1 MTDNDFL
8 QLLAGTLHVSDN
20 IAVDTQL
27 SDIWDS
33 MGQIEVL
40 SMLGDNFN
48 VTLEMEELVSIKTV
62 QDIMKILNS
71 KNIFFD

>member
-1 MTDNDFL
+1 MTVNDFL

-20 IAVDTQL
+20 ITVDTQL

-48 VTLEMEELVSIKTV
+48 VTLEMGHY
-62 QDIMKILNS
+62 
-71 KNIFFD
+71 KNIEFKEHIF

>member
-1 MTDNDFL
+1 MTVNDFL

-20 IAVDTQL
+20 ITVDTQL

-48 VTLEMEELVSIKTV
+48 VTLEMEELVSIKTA
-62 QDIMKILNS
+62 QDIIEILKSKKIA
-71 KNIFFD
+71 FD

>member
-8 QLLAGTLHVSDN
+8 QLLANTLHVSDN
-20 IAVDTQL
+20 ITVDTQL

-62 QDIMKILNS
+62 QDIIEILKSKKIV
-71 KNIFFD
+71 FD

>member
-20 IAVDTQL
+20 IKVDTQL

-48 VTLEMEELVSIKTV
+48 VTLEMEELVSIKTA
-62 QDIMKILNS
+62 QDIIEILKSKKIA
-71 KNIFFD
+71 FD